1 MPNEFEKQVQQKMEE
16 LKLVPSEPV
25 WQKVEEQIRKKKDR
39 KKFILGIPFLALLL
53 GGGLWIGMEQYSNK
67 VVSHNGNNEIQKE
80 NSVSVPSKIANETGT
95 KITEQTIQD
104 HNETA
109 TPTISQ
115 KKNDIELTNPK
126 NGSSSFRSKL
136 AIKKEPSFEIKTSK
150 ENLVPEK
157 KETSTNKNR
166 TTVPETKLPEETV
179 QSPVEKKS
187 PTDAVPKNVHT
198 TDSLHLTSATK
209 EKVEANISKPD
220 SAKHDTASI
229 KKSEIK
235 KHAESKWK
243 YNLIVA
249 PGLSGFNRLNL
260 FNGQK
265 SLAASPAYNSG
276 GLSSGGSQYYGPSE
290 VKKGISFSIGGLI
303 KNELG
308 KRTSFSTGLQY
319 NYYSNTIQ
327 VGNRVFQNRTIMDF
341 SVAQYYSNAG
351 PSLQPYHNHYHFI
364 SLPAAI
370 DWQLLKTVPLNFHTG
385 LSLQYLIQTNALR
398 FDYNSQTY
406 FHNIKAFN
414 RAQLFS
420 EFGFTYSVPLKQKP
434 LEFGPQLQY
443 GLTRLEKG
451 NSTNHLFSYGLTA
464 QWQLRKK

>member
-1 MPNEFEKQVQQKMEE
+1 MSNEFEKQVQQKMEE

-39 KKFILGIPFLALLL
+39 RKFILWIPFLALLL
-53 GGGLWIGMEQYSNK
+53 GGGFWIVMEQYSNK
-67 VVSHNGNNEIQKE
+67 VVSHNGNNETQKE
-80 NSVSVPSKIANETGT
+80 NSISVPSKITNETGN

-104 HNETA
+104 YNETA
-109 TPTISQ
+109 TPNLFR

-126 NGSSSFRSKL
+126 NGSRSFHSKS
-136 AIKKEPSFEIKTSK
+136 AIKKESSFTIRTSK
-150 ENLVPEK
+150 ENLVLEK
-157 KETSTNKNR
+157 KETSTKAE
-166 TTVPETKLPEETV
+166 TTVPETKLPEETA
-179 QSPVEKKS
+179 QSPVEKKNS
-187 PTDAVPKNVHT
+187 TDAVPKNVHT
-198 TDSLHLTSATK
+198 TDSLHLTSATE

-220 SAKHDTASI
+220 SVKHDTASI

-249 PGLSGFNRLNL
+249 SGLSGFNRLNL

-276 GLSSGGSQYYGPSE
+276 GMSSGGSQYYGPSE
-290 VKKGISFSIGGLI
+290 VKKGASFSIGGLV
-303 KNELG
+303 KKELG
-308 KRTSFSTGLQY
+308 KRTFFSTGLQY

-327 VGNRVFQNRTIMDF
+327 VGSRVFQNRTIMDF

-351 PSLQPYHNHYHFI
+351 SSLQPYHNHYHFV

-370 DWQLLKTVPLNFHTG
+370 DRQLLRTVPLNFHTG
-385 LSLQYLIQTNALR
+385 LSLQYLFRTNALR

-420 EFGFTYSVPLKQKP
+420 EFGFTYSVPLKHKP
-434 LEFGPQLQY
+434 LEFGPQFQY

-451 NSTNHLFSYGLTA
+451 NSTNHLFSYGLTT